1 MEQEMD
7 FCEEF
12 RRKKD
17 GHMFIRYNR
26 DGVLY
31 SMIDHSGWSDLY
43 HVSEDQLADEFE
55 KIKEYEE
62 EA

>member
-17 GHMFIRYNR
+17 GHMFIRYNE
-26 DGVLY
+26 DSVLY
-31 SMIDHSGWSDLY
+31 SLTDHSGWSDLY
-43 HVSEDQLADEFE
+43 HVNEEKLNKEFE